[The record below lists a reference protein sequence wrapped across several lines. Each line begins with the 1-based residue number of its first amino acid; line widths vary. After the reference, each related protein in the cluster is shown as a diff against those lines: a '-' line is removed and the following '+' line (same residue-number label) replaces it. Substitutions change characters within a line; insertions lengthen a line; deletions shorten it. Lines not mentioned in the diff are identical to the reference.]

1 MKLLVSAVLAAL
13 MSSAPVAPVIA
24 QEYPAK
30 PVRVL
35 SGFAAG
41 GAADIIGRV
50 VAQRL
55 SETLKQPFV
64 VETRAGAAG
73 IIATEAVAR
82 SAPDGYTLLV
92 GTMTTHGIAPSLYKK
107 LPYDVTRDFAP
118 VALIGHIPLVMT
130 VGNAVPAAS
139 LKEFVGLAKASPG
152 KYTFASAGGGTPPH
166 LTGELFRST
175 FGLDLVH
182 VPYKGTA
189 PAVTD
194 LIAGQVSM
202 TIDGLTVQLP
212 HIRSGKLKALA
223 AASARR
229 IATIPDVPTFAE
241 LGYPDLQVSL
251 WYSLFAPAG
260 TPRPVVS
267 LLNAQVAKML
277 ALPEVRQ
284 RLAEL
289 AVEPGDGGSPEQFGA
304 FVQAELRR
312 WGEVVQQVGV
322 KLD

>member
-1 MKLLVSAVLAAL
+1 MNSRIVLLAVAVCLTPGA
-13 MSSAPVAPVIA
+13 MA
-24 QEYPAK
+24 QDYPAK
-30 PVRVL
+30 PVRIL

-55 SETLKQPFV
+55 SDTWKQPFV

-73 IIATEAVAR
+73 IIAAEAVAR

-107 LPYDVTRDFAP
+107 LPYDVIRDFAP
-118 VALIGHIPLVMT
+118 VALIGHIPLVMS
-130 VGNAVPAAS
+130 VGNSIPAS
-139 LKEFVGLAKASPG
+139 SVDQFVALAKAAPG
-152 KYTFASAGGGTPPH
+152 KYSFATAGGGTPPH
-166 LTGELFRST
+166 LTGELFRSR

-194 LIAGQVSM
+194 LIGGQVSM

-212 HIRSGKLKALA
+212 HIRAGKLKALA
-223 AASARR
+223 AASAKR
-229 IATIPDVPTFAE
+229 IATLPDVPTFAE
-241 LGYPDLQVSL
+241 LGYPELQVSL

-260 TPRPVVS
+260 TPRSIVAA
-267 LLNAQVAKML
+267 LNAEVARML
-277 ALPEVRQ
+277 TVPEVRQ

-304 FVQAELRR
+304 YVQSEIKR
-312 WGEVVQQVGV
+312 WGQVVQQVGV

>member
-1 MKLLVSAVLAAL
+1 MRSLLAL
-13 MSSAPVAPVIA
+13 MSICMWGTAAS

-41 GAADIIGRV
+41 GAADIIGRL
-50 VAQRL
+50 VAQRM
-55 SETLKQPFV
+55 SETWKQPFV

-73 IIATEAVAR
+73 IIAAEAVAR

-107 LPYDVTRDFAP
+107 LPYDVIRDFAP
-118 VALIGHIPLVMT
+118 VALIGHIPLVMS
-130 VGNAVPAAS
+130 VGNSIPAS
-139 LKEFVGLAKASPG
+139 SVDQFVALARAAPG
-152 KYTFASAGGGTPPH
+152 KYSFATAGGGTPPH
-166 LTGELFRST
+166 LTGELFRSR

-212 HIRSGKLKALA
+212 HIRAGRLKALA
-223 AASARR
+223 AASAKR
-229 IATIPDVPTFAE
+229 IATLPDVPTFAE
-241 LGYPDLQVSL
+241 LGYPELQVSL

-260 TPRPVVS
+260 TPRPIVAA
-267 LLNAQVAKML
+267 LNAEVARML
-277 ALPEVRQ
+277 TVPEVRQ

-304 FVQAELRR
+304 YVQSEIKR
-312 WGEVVQQVGV
+312 WGQVVQQVGV

>member
-1 MKLLVSAVLAAL
+1 MKPFFALLIVLISTAA
-13 MSSAPVAPVIA
+13 MA
-24 QEYPAK
+24 QDYPAK
-30 PVRVL
+30 PVRIL

-41 GAADIIGRV
+41 GAADIIGRL

-55 SETLKQPFV
+55 SDTWKQPFL
-64 VETRAGAAG
+64 VETRPGAAG
-73 IIATEAVAR
+73 IIAAEAVAR

-107 LPYDVTRDFAP
+107 LPYDVIRDFAP
-118 VALIGHIPLVMT
+118 VALIGHIPLVMS
-130 VGNAVPAAS
+130 VGTSIPAGS
-139 LKEFVGLAKASPG
+139 VDQFVALAKAAPG
-152 KYTFASAGGGTPPH
+152 KYSFATAGGGTPPH
-166 LTGELFRST
+166 LTGELFRSR

-194 LIAGQVSM
+194 LIGGQVSM

-223 AASARR
+223 AASAKR
-229 IATIPDVPTFAE
+229 IATLPDVPTFAE
-241 LGYPDLQVSL
+241 LGYPELQVSL

-260 TPRPVVS
+260 TPRPIVAA
-267 LLNAQVAKML
+267 LNAEVAKML
-277 ALPEVRQ
+277 TAPEVRQ

-289 AVEPGDGGSPEQFGA
+289 AVEPGDGGSPEQFA
-304 FVQAELRR
+304 AYVQSEIKR
-312 WGEVVQQVGV
+312 WGQVVQQVGV

>member
-1 MKLLVSAVLAAL
+1 MKRLFALIVSLISTAA
-13 MSSAPVAPVIA
+13 IA
-24 QEYPAK
+24 QDYPAK
-30 PVRVL
+30 PVRIL

-41 GAADIIGRV
+41 GAADIIGRL

-55 SETLKQPFV
+55 SDTWKQPFV
-64 VETRAGAAG
+64 VQTRPGAAG
-73 IIATEAVAR
+73 IIATEAVAKA
-82 SAPDGYTLLV
+82 APDGYTLLV

-107 LPYDVTRDFAP
+107 LPYDVIRDFAP
-118 VALIGHIPLVMT
+118 VALIGHIPLVMS
-130 VGNAVPAAS
+130 VGNSIPAES
-139 LKEFVGLAKASPG
+139 VDQFVALAKAAPG
-152 KYTFASAGGGTPPH
+152 KYSFATAGGGTPPH
-166 LTGELFRST
+166 LTGELFRSR

-194 LIAGQVSM
+194 LIGGQVSM

-212 HIRSGKLKALA
+212 HIRAGKLKALA
-223 AASARR
+223 AASAKR
-229 IATIPDVPTFAE
+229 IATLPDVPTFAE
-241 LGYPDLQVSL
+241 LGYPELQVSL

-260 TPRPVVS
+260 TPRPIIAA
-267 LLNAQVAKML
+267 LNAEVAKML
-277 ALPEVRQ
+277 TVPEVRQ

-304 FVQAELRR
+304 YVQSEIRR
-312 WGEVVQQVGV
+312 WGQVVQQVGV

>member
-1 MKLLVSAVLAAL
+1 MKPFFALLLALVGAAA
-13 MSSAPVAPVIA
+13 MA
-24 QEYPAK
+24 QDYPAK
-30 PVRVL
+30 PVRIL

-55 SETLKQPFV
+55 SDTWKQPFL
-64 VETRAGAAG
+64 VETRPGAAG
-73 IIATEAVAR
+73 IIAAEAVAR

-107 LPYDVTRDFAP
+107 LPYDVIRDFAP
-118 VALIGHIPLVMT
+118 VALIGHIPLVMS
-130 VGNAVPAAS
+130 VGTSIPAGS
-139 LKEFVGLAKASPG
+139 VDQFVALAKAAPG
-152 KYTFASAGGGTPPH
+152 KYSFATAGGGTPPH
-166 LTGELFRST
+166 LTGELFRSR

-194 LIAGQVSM
+194 LIGGQVSM

-212 HIRSGKLKALA
+212 HIRAGKLKALA
-223 AASARR
+223 AASAKR
-229 IATIPDVPTFAE
+229 IATLPDVPTFAE
-241 LGYPDLQVSL
+241 LGYPELQVSL

-260 TPRPVVS
+260 TPRPIIAA
-267 LLNAQVAKML
+267 LNAEVAKML
-277 ALPEVRQ
+277 TAPEVRQ

-304 FVQAELRR
+304 YVQSEIRR
-312 WGEVVQQVGV
+312 WAQVVQQVGV

>member
-1 MKLLVSAVLAAL
+1 MKLLFTAAL
-13 MSSAPVAPVIA
+13 GALLSSAALA
-24 QEYPAK
+24 QEYPVK

-118 VALIGHIPLVMT
+118 IALIGHIPLVMT
-130 VGNAVPAAS
+130 VGTAVPAGSVKDFIA
-139 LKEFVGLAKASPG
+139 LAKASPG

-166 LTGELFRST
+166 LTGELFRSR

-223 AASARR
+223 AASGKR
-229 IATIPDVPTFAE
+229 IATLPEVPTFAE

-260 TPRPVVS
+260 TPRSVII
-267 LLNAQVAKML
+267 LLNAEVSKML
-277 ALPEVRQ
+277 ALPGIFYTRAGK
-284 RLAEL
+284 R
-289 AVEPGDGGSPEQFGA
+289 
-304 FVQAELRR
+304 
-312 WGEVVQQVGV
+312 
-322 KLD
+322 

>member
-1 MKLLVSAVLAAL
+1 MKRLFALIVSLISTAA
-13 MSSAPVAPVIA
+13 IA
-24 QEYPAK
+24 QDYPVK
-30 PVRVL
+30 PVRIL

-41 GAADIIGRV
+41 GAADIIGRL

-55 SETLKQPFV
+55 SDTWKQPFV
-64 VETRAGAAG
+64 VETRPGAAG
-73 IIATEAVAR
+73 IIAAEAVAKA
-82 SAPDGYTLLV
+82 APDGYTLLV

-107 LPYDVTRDFAP
+107 LPYDVIGDFAP
-118 VALIGHIPLVMT
+118 VALIGHIPLVMS
-130 VGNAVPAAS
+130 VGNSIPAAS
-139 LKEFVGLAKASPG
+139 VDQFVALAKAAPG
-152 KYTFASAGGGTPPH
+152 KYSFATAGGGTPPH
-166 LTGELFRST
+166 LTGELFRSR

-194 LIAGQVSM
+194 LIGGQVSM

-212 HIRSGKLKALA
+212 HIRAGKLKALA
-223 AASARR
+223 AASAKR
-229 IATIPDVPTFAE
+229 IATLPDVPTFAE
-241 LGYPDLQVSL
+241 LGYPELQVSL

-260 TPRPVVS
+260 TPRPIIAA
-267 LLNAQVAKML
+267 LNAEVAKML
-277 ALPEVRQ
+277 TVPEVRQ

-304 FVQAELRR
+304 YVQSEIRR
-312 WGEVVQQVGV
+312 WGQVVQQVGV

>member
-1 MKLLVSAVLAAL
+1 MKPFFALLIALISTAA
-13 MSSAPVAPVIA
+13 MA
-24 QEYPAK
+24 QDYPAK
-30 PVRVL
+30 PVRIL

-41 GAADIIGRV
+41 GAADIIGRL

-55 SETLKQPFV
+55 SDTWKQPFL
-64 VETRAGAAG
+64 VETRPGAAG
-73 IIATEAVAR
+73 IIAAEAVAR

-107 LPYDVTRDFAP
+107 LPYDVIRDFAP
-118 VALIGHIPLVMT
+118 VALIGHIPLVMS
-130 VGNAVPAAS
+130 VGTSIPAGS
-139 LKEFVGLAKASPG
+139 VDQFVALAKAAPG
-152 KYTFASAGGGTPPH
+152 KYSFATAGGGTPPH
-166 LTGELFRST
+166 LTGELFRSR

-194 LIAGQVSM
+194 LIGGQVSM

-223 AASARR
+223 AASATR
-229 IATIPDVPTFAE
+229 IATLPDVPTFAE
-241 LGYPDLQVSL
+241 LGYPELQVSL

-260 TPRPVVS
+260 TPRPIVAA
-267 LLNAQVAKML
+267 LNAEVAKML
-277 ALPEVRQ
+277 TAPEVRQ

-289 AVEPGDGGSPEQFGA
+289 AVEPGDGGSPEQFA
-304 FVQAELRR
+304 AYVQSEIRR
-312 WGEVVQQVGV
+312 WGQVVQQVGV

>member
-1 MKLLVSAVLAAL
+1 MWRIVTLLAAHVFSMPL
-13 MSSAPVAPVIA
+13 MA
-24 QEYPAK
+24 QDYPAK
-30 PVRVL
+30 PVRIL

-41 GAADIIGRV
+41 GAADILGRV

-55 SETLKQPFV
+55 SEALKQPFV

-118 VALIGHIPLVMT
+118 IALIGHIPLVMT
-130 VGNAVPAAS
+130 VGSAVPASS
-139 LKEFVGLAKASPG
+139 LKDFVALAKAAPG
-152 KYTFASAGGGTPPH
+152 KYSFASAGGGTPPH
-166 LTGELFRST
+166 LTGELFRSR
-175 FGLDLVH
+175 FGLDLLH

-194 LIAGQVSM
+194 LIGGQVSM

-212 HIRSGKLKALA
+212 HIKSGKLKALA
-223 AASARR
+223 AASAKR
-229 IATIPDVPTFAE
+229 IAAIPDVPTFAE
-241 LGYPDLQVSL
+241 LGYPDLEVSL

-260 TPRPVVS
+260 TPRPIVT
-267 LLNAQVAKML
+267 LLNAELSKML

-289 AVEPGDGGSPEQFGA
+289 AVEPGDGGSAEQFGA

-312 WGEVVQQVGV
+312 WGQVVQQVGV
-322 KLD
+322 TLD

>member
-1 MKLLVSAVLAAL
+1 M
-13 MSSAPVAPVIA
+13 A
-24 QEYPAK
+24 QDYPAK
-30 PVRVL
+30 PVRIL

-41 GAADIIGRV
+41 GAADIIGRL

-55 SETLKQPFV
+55 SDTWKQPFL
-64 VETRAGAAG
+64 VETRPGAAG
-73 IIATEAVAR
+73 IIAAEAVAR

-107 LPYDVTRDFAP
+107 LPYDVIRDFAP
-118 VALIGHIPLVMT
+118 VALIGHIPLVMS
-130 VGNAVPAAS
+130 VGTSIPAGS
-139 LKEFVGLAKASPG
+139 VDQFVALAKAAPG
-152 KYTFASAGGGTPPH
+152 KYSFATAGGGTPPH
-166 LTGELFRST
+166 LTGELFRSR

-194 LIAGQVSM
+194 LIGGQVSM

-223 AASARR
+223 AASAKR
-229 IATIPDVPTFAE
+229 IATLPDVPTFAE
-241 LGYPDLQVSL
+241 LGYPELQVSL

-260 TPRPVVS
+260 TPRPIVAA
-267 LLNAQVAKML
+267 LNAEVARML
-277 ALPEVRQ
+277 TAPEVRQ

-289 AVEPGDGGSPEQFGA
+289 AVEPGDGGSPEQFA
-304 FVQAELRR
+304 AYVQSEIRR
-312 WGEVVQQVGV
+312 WGQVVQQVGV

>member
-1 MKLLVSAVLAAL
+1 MKLLFVLIFSLIGAA
-13 MSSAPVAPVIA
+13 ATA

-41 GAADIIGRV
+41 GAADIIGRL
-50 VAQRL
+50 VAQRM
-55 SETLKQPFV
+55 SETWKQPFV

-73 IIATEAVAR
+73 IIAAEAVAR

-107 LPYDVTRDFAP
+107 LPYDVIRDFAP
-118 VALIGHIPLVMT
+118 VALIGHIPLVMS
-130 VGNAVPAAS
+130 VGNSIPANS
-139 LKEFVGLAKASPG
+139 VKEFVALAKAAPG
-152 KYTFASAGGGTPPH
+152 KYSFATAGGGTPPH
-166 LTGELFRST
+166 LTGELFRSR
-175 FGLDLVH
+175 FGLDLLH

-212 HIRSGKLKALA
+212 HIRAGRLKALA
-223 AASARR
+223 AASAKR
-229 IATIPDVPTFAE
+229 IATLPDVPTFAE
-241 LGYPDLQVSL
+241 LGYPELQVSL

-260 TPRPVVS
+260 TPRPIVAA
-267 LLNAQVAKML
+267 LNAEVARML
-277 ALPEVRQ
+277 TVPEVRQ

-304 FVQAELRR
+304 YVQSEIKR
-312 WGEVVQQVGV
+312 WGQVVQQVGV

>member
-1 MKLLVSAVLAAL
+1 M
-13 MSSAPVAPVIA
+13 A
-24 QEYPAK
+24 QDYPAK
-30 PVRVL
+30 PVRIL

-55 SETLKQPFV
+55 SDTWKQPFV

-73 IIATEAVAR
+73 IIAAEAVAR

-107 LPYDVTRDFAP
+107 LPYDVIRDFAP
-118 VALIGHIPLVMT
+118 VALIGHIPLVMS
-130 VGNAVPAAS
+130 VGNSIPAS
-139 LKEFVGLAKASPG
+139 SVDQFVALAKAAPG
-152 KYTFASAGGGTPPH
+152 KYSFATAGGGTPPH
-166 LTGELFRST
+166 LTGELFRSR

-194 LIAGQVSM
+194 LIGGQVSM

-212 HIRSGKLKALA
+212 HIRAGKLKALA
-223 AASARR
+223 AASAKR
-229 IATIPDVPTFAE
+229 IATLPDVPTFAE
-241 LGYPDLQVSL
+241 LGYPELQVSL

-260 TPRPVVS
+260 TPRSIVAA
-267 LLNAQVAKML
+267 LNAEVARML
-277 ALPEVRQ
+277 TVPEVRQ

-304 FVQAELRR
+304 YVQSEIKR
-312 WGEVVQQVGV
+312 WGQVVQQVGV

>member
-1 MKLLVSAVLAAL
+1 MKPFFALLIALISTAA
-13 MSSAPVAPVIA
+13 MA
-24 QEYPAK
+24 QDYPAK
-30 PVRVL
+30 PVRIL

-41 GAADIIGRV
+41 GAADIIGRL

-55 SETLKQPFV
+55 SDTWKQPFL
-64 VETRAGAAG
+64 VETRPGAAG
-73 IIATEAVAR
+73 IIAAEAVAR

-107 LPYDVTRDFAP
+107 LPYDVIRDFAP
-118 VALIGHIPLVMT
+118 VALIGHIPLVMS
-130 VGNAVPAAS
+130 VGTSIPAGS
-139 LKEFVGLAKASPG
+139 VDQFVALAKAAPG
-152 KYTFASAGGGTPPH
+152 KYSFATAGGGTPPH
-166 LTGELFRST
+166 LTGELFRSR

-194 LIAGQVSM
+194 LIGGQVSM

-223 AASARR
+223 AASAKR
-229 IATIPDVPTFAE
+229 IATLPDVPTFAE
-241 LGYPDLQVSL
+241 LGYPELQVSL

-260 TPRPVVS
+260 TPRPIVAA
-267 LLNAQVAKML
+267 LNAEVAKML
-277 ALPEVRQ
+277 TAPEVRQ

-289 AVEPGDGGSPEQFGA
+289 AVEPGDGGSPEQFA
-304 FVQAELRR
+304 AYVQSEIRR
-312 WGEVVQQVGV
+312 WGQVVQQVGV

>member
-1 MKLLVSAVLAAL
+1 MTFRIFFLAAAL
-13 MSSAPVAPVIA
+13 FVTPWAKA
-24 QEYPAK
+24 QDYPAK
-30 PVRVL
+30 PVRIL

-55 SETLKQPFV
+55 SDTWKQPFV
-64 VETRAGAAG
+64 VETRPGAAG
-73 IIATEAVAR
+73 IIAAEAVAR
-82 SAPDGYTLLV
+82 AAPDGYTLLV

-107 LPYDVTRDFAP
+107 LPYDVIRDFAP
-118 VALIGHIPLVMT
+118 VALIGHIPLVMS
-130 VGNAVPAAS
+130 VGTSIPAGS
-139 LKEFVGLAKASPG
+139 VDQFVALAKAAPG
-152 KYTFASAGGGTPPH
+152 KYSFATAGGGTPPH
-166 LTGELFRST
+166 LTGELFRSR

-194 LIAGQVSM
+194 LIGGQVSM

-223 AASARR
+223 AASAKR
-229 IATIPDVPTFAE
+229 IATLPDVPTFAE
-241 LGYPDLQVSL
+241 LGYPELQVSL

-260 TPRPVVS
+260 TPRPVIAA
-267 LLNAQVAKML
+267 LNAEVAKML
-277 ALPEVRQ
+277 TAPEVRQ

-304 FVQAELRR
+304 YVQSEIRR
-312 WGEVVQQVGV
+312 WGQVVQQVGV

>member
-1 MKLLVSAVLAAL
+1 MIFRIVFLAAAL
-13 MSSAPVAPVIA
+13 FVTPWAKA
-24 QEYPAK
+24 QDYPAK
-30 PVRVL
+30 PVRIL

-55 SETLKQPFV
+55 SDTWKQPFV
-64 VETRAGAAG
+64 VETRPGAAG
-73 IIATEAVAR
+73 IIAAEAVAR
-82 SAPDGYTLLV
+82 AAPDGYTLLV

-107 LPYDVTRDFAP
+107 LPYEVIRDFAP
-118 VALIGHIPLVMT
+118 VALIGHIPLVMS
-130 VGNAVPAAS
+130 VGTSIPAGS
-139 LKEFVGLAKASPG
+139 VDQFVALAKAAPG
-152 KYTFASAGGGTPPH
+152 KYSFATAGGGTPPH
-166 LTGELFRST
+166 LTGELFRSR

-194 LIAGQVSM
+194 LIGGQVSM

-223 AASARR
+223 AASAKR
-229 IATIPDVPTFAE
+229 IATLPDVPTFAE
-241 LGYPDLQVSL
+241 LGYPELQVSL

-260 TPRPVVS
+260 TPRPIIAA
-267 LLNAQVAKML
+267 LNAEVARML
-277 ALPEVRQ
+277 TAPEVRQ

-304 FVQAELRR
+304 YVQSEIRR
-312 WGEVVQQVGV
+312 WGQVVQQVGV

>member
-1 MKLLVSAVLAAL
+1 MTFRIFFLAAAL
-13 MSSAPVAPVIA
+13 FVTPWAKA
-24 QEYPAK
+24 QDYPAK
-30 PVRVL
+30 PVRIL

-55 SETLKQPFV
+55 SDTWKQPFV
-64 VETRAGAAG
+64 VETRPGAAG
-73 IIATEAVAR
+73 IIAAEAVAR
-82 SAPDGYTLLV
+82 AAPDGYTLLV

-107 LPYDVTRDFAP
+107 LPYDVIRDFAP
-118 VALIGHIPLVMT
+118 VALIGHIPLVMS
-130 VGNAVPAAS
+130 VGTSIPAGS
-139 LKEFVGLAKASPG
+139 VDQFVALAKAAPG
-152 KYTFASAGGGTPPH
+152 KYSFATAGGGTPPH
-166 LTGELFRST
+166 LTGELFRSR

-194 LIAGQVSM
+194 LIGGQVSM

-223 AASARR
+223 AASAKR
-229 IATIPDVPTFAE
+229 IATLPDVPTFAE
-241 LGYPDLQVSL
+241 LGYPELQVSL

-260 TPRPVVS
+260 TPRPIIAA
-267 LLNAQVAKML
+267 LNAEVARML
-277 ALPEVRQ
+277 TAPEVRQ

-304 FVQAELRR
+304 YVQSEIRR
-312 WGEVVQQVGV
+312 WGQVVQQVGV